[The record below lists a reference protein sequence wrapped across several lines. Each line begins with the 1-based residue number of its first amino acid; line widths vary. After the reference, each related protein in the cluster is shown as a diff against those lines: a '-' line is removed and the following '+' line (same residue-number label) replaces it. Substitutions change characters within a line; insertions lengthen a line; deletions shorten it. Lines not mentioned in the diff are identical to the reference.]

1 LSCSVTL
8 LTSDKFK
15 VMYLFIILSFLVFK
29 SEAQTYDWLRS
40 SVNEFWY
47 NQFAEKCSSS
57 SFAGGN
63 GTCSKSEDSP
73 KINQNL
79 SKDLL
84 TKSYFDEALKEQS
97 IQNQCQFTYWSR
109 LKTDDNSAFKDQD
122 EANKKLN
129 VQFPELQNKLKSI
142 SPSNRSIDSKPT
154 NNNSIKEA
162 QEAQKRIVDKLVES
176 SFQIAQKERELN
188 FIKASNPVFSAD
200 PTLSPKLKIEKLTN
214 EIAVLENSLLFS
226 EDPEVSSF
234 VKFKIIKKIHNTYA
248 SGKNPDLNELKKY
261 FYEDNSDSFQSQVVN
276 RKLISIS
283 EEQVKY
289 SKINGMYDKDYYF
302 KVATVQSGI
311 GANILNR
318 KVNQNSQFAQ
328 IQCDLDSKYG
338 KGEKISSIANSVV
351 IGGVTIFF
359 GGAALMLSR
368 LAQIGIATQRA
379 AKLGQVISS
388 VANTSISTTE
398 VVKSI
403 VDSCSPHYQKMESS
417 ICSRVENQ
425 KNNGIDLE
433 LTSQINHSECLT
445 DLGLAALSGT
455 VALNNFSQARKLK
468 RDQQIAIL
476 GISQKYNSLIE
487 SIKSDTRLSKK
498 ERKQLL
504 SELDRSISF
513 STIEN
518 FPRKEFLESIA
529 KENPQDLHQALKEIN
544 NSVKVPDWKTRVRNW
559 ISEKNFKK
567 EDADE
572 LEKCLVD
579 TNTQTS
585 SCSAL
590 KNNPET

>member
-1 LSCSVTL
+1 MSCSVTL

>member
-1 LSCSVTL
+1 MTL

-15 VMYLFIILSFLVFK
+15 VMYLFFILSFLVFK

-47 NQFAEKCSSS
+47 NQFAEKCASS

-63 GTCSKSEDSP
+63 GTCSKSEDSSQ
-73 KINQNL
+73 INQNL

-109 LKTDDNSAFKDQD
+109 LNTDDNSAFKDQD

-142 SPSNRSIDSKPT
+142 SPSNRNIDSKPT

-283 EEQVKY
+283 EEQVKF

-302 KVATVQSGI
+302 KVATIQSGI

-379 AKLGQVISS
+379 AKLGHVISS

-487 SIKSDTRLSKK
+487 SIKSDTRLNAK

-513 STIEN
+513 SKIEN

-544 NSVKVPDWKTRVRNW
+544 NSVKGPDWKTRARNW
-559 ISEKNFKK
+559 ISEKKFKK